1 MRAGAPRRRPA
12 GTATWSARAASRC
25 SIACSRLTVA
35 PPTTGRGAHYMVHRP
50 SGGATEMATD
60 LPGLWL
66 AVEGLVGHAPD
77 PLDPALVAQLE
88 NTSPAGPKP
97 PRRQA

>member
-12 GTATWSARAASRC
+12 GIATWSVRAASRC
-25 SIACSRLTVA
+25 STVCSRLTVA
-35 PPTTGRGAHYMVHRP
+35 PPTTGRARITWCTGR

-60 LPGLWL
+60 LPGLWV
-66 AVEGLVGHAPD
+66 AVEGLVGRTPD

-88 NTSPAGPKP
+88 SMPPARPKP